1 VQRYYT
7 QPMSEKR
14 GSYDRAVA
22 EEVTSVPKEVPKPYT
37 TPKGYV
43 PPSIGEQFRYAYA
56 RHPYA
61 NSGFGAAFAIGLAA
75 WLYVSY
81 SKPAVTAVAHNGK
94 VRGADA

>member
-1 VQRYYT
+1 MHAAPSGGDVCQQFAHWVHRAD
-7 QPMSEKR
+7 
-14 GSYDRAVA
+14 GS
-22 EEVTSVPKEVPKPYT
+22 
-37 TPKGYV
+37 
-43 PPSIGEQFRYAYA
+43 QAYA

-61 NSGFGAAFAIGLAA
+61 NTGFGAAFAIGLAA